1 MTKDESNC
9 PFCDLDP
16 SRVVAQSEL
25 AVALRDGYPVS
36 EGHTLIVPR
45 RHVSDWFDATDEERT
60 EIFKLVDECKQSL
73 DPERAPDG
81 YNIGMNIGIAAGQTV
96 MHLHVHLIPRYEGD
110 VDDPTGGVRLVV
122 PEKGNYRR
130 PGFIPKLKTTS

>member
-9 PFCDLDP
+9 PFCDPDP

-60 EIFKLVDECKQSL
+60 EIFKLVDECKQL
-73 DPERAPDG
+73 
-81 YNIGMNIGIAAGQTV
+81 
-96 MHLHVHLIPRYEGD
+96 
-110 VDDPTGGVRLVV
+110 
-122 PEKGNYRR
+122 
-130 PGFIPKLKTTS
+130 LKTTSS